1 MSGKTS
7 YLANQMLRSLRGLTP
22 AAFTETWVTLFTTA
36 PTADTTAGVAAA
48 VEWSP
53 TSPRSRVYSDGATEP
68 FWWLAPLDTDEGA
81 QTFNYGPIQWSGV
94 AGLSAAATVVAV
106 GIYSASS
113 GGSLLY
119 WQDLGHDRVVS
130 NGDSV
135 LFLQGSLKV
144 TEQ

>member
-7 YLANQMLRSLRGLTP
+7 YLAGHLLKPLLGISS

-36 PTADTTAGVAAA
+36 PTADTTGGVSEA

-53 TSPRSRVYSDGATEP
+53 TSPRARVYSDFTTEP
-68 FWWLAPLDTDEGA
+68 YWWPVFVQTDTGA
-81 QTFNYGPIQWSGV
+81 QTYNQGLVRWSDI
-94 AGLSAAATVVAV
+94 AGLSEAATVVAV

-119 WQDLGHDRVVS
+119 WQGLGQSRVVS
-130 NGDSV
+130 NGDTIQ
-135 LFLQGSLKV
+135 FLQGSLKV

>member
-1 MSGKTS
+1 
-7 YLANQMLRSLRGLTP
+7 MLRSLRGLTP

-53 TSPRSRVYSDGATEP
+53 TSPRSRVHSDGATEP
-68 FWWLAPLDTDEGA
+68 YWWPVLAETDEGA
-81 QTFNYGPIQWSGV
+81 RTYNQGPIQWSSV
-94 AGLSAAATVVAV
+94 AGLSAAATVVSV

-113 GGSLLY
+113 GGFLLY
-119 WQDLGHDRVVS
+119 WQDLGQDRVVS